1 MSKKEIFEN
10 LNKEIN
16 ALIGD
21 NCDLSE
27 STKMKE
33 IGLNSID
40 FVKLLVFSEEFFDI
54 LFSDDD
60 LIISDSITFG
70 DLIDKI
76 YKYISEQS

>member
-16 ALIGD
+16 SLKGNSCEI
-21 NCDLSE
+21 SE

-54 LFSDDD
+54 LFSDED

-70 DLIDKI
+70 DLVDKI
-76 YKYISEQS
+76 CKYISEQS